1 MHILNKTHKIGLFAI
16 ILFLAFS
23 SFWPSLL
30 VEGSPSV
37 VINESP
43 QDYID
48 QIQESLSQEEKDPYY
63 TSNNTFLASINTPFL
78 IQVRTILA
86 TAYSSTPD
94 QTEGDPFITASGAR
108 VYDGVLAANFL
119 PFGTKVKLPEI
130 FGDKIFT
137 VEDRMNARFGDTRID
152 VWFPDRTSAQEFGI
166 QEITMEIL
174 NY

>member
-1 MHILNKTHKIGLFAI
+1 MNILHKTHKIGLFAI
-16 ILFLAFS
+16 ILFLTFS

-37 VINESP
+37 TINESP
-43 QDYID
+43 QNYINQD
-48 QIQESLSQEEKDPYY
+48 QEGLNKEEKDYY
-63 TSNNTFLASINTPFL
+63 TSNNTFLASVNTPFL
-78 IQVRTILA
+78 IQVRTIMV

-130 FGDKIFT
+130 FGNKIFI
-137 VEDRMNARFGDTRID
+137 VEDRMNARFGDTRVD
-152 VWFPDRTSAQEFGI
+152 VWFPDRASAQEFGAQKTI
-166 QEITMEIL
+166 MEIL